1 MNTNEKQAL
10 QQFAEVP
17 QLSMES
23 IDSLKPE
30 EIEKD
35 LKSSKRKAL
44 VKLKR
49 RATVVHKAEKRN
61 KNTYKKHDAGI
72 FDASTVLQKTN
83 QQFQSGMSQGELSQ
97 NFSSEDQIEV
107 IEQEEKVEDDKGPSD
122 LDHELALLEK
132 YL

>member
-1 MNTNEKQAL
+1 M
-10 QQFAEVP
+10 QFAEVP

-44 VKLKR
+44 AKLKR
-49 RATVVHKAEKRN
+49 RATFVHKAEKR
-61 KNTYKKHDAGI
+61 NTYKKHDAGI

-83 QQFQSGMSQGELSQ
+83 QQFQSGMS
-97 NFSSEDQIEV
+97 
-107 IEQEEKVEDDKGPSD
+107 
-122 LDHELALLEK
+122 
-132 YL
+132 